1 MIKITNAASEKLK
14 TILDENPGKYVR
26 VLIRGIG

>member
-1 MIKITNAASEKLK
+1 MIKITDAAREKLK
-14 TILDENPGKYVR
+14 IVLDENPGKYVR

>member
-1 MIKITNAASEKLK
+1 MIKITDAAREKLQ
-14 TILDENPGKYVR
+14 IVLDENPGKYLR